1 VFKLYH
7 PFTAP
12 YNACPHAIN
21 GDLRLGDFSM
31 FKYHYIHYHS
41 NKKVPTEKNL
51 ARLALHCYNDIM
63 GLGKLDR
70 AMLEQKGAKFEF
82 INYFY

>member
-1 VFKLYH
+1 
-7 PFTAP
+7 
-12 YNACPHAIN
+12 
-21 GDLRLGDFSM
+21 M

-51 ARLALHCYNDIM
+51 ARFALHCYNDIM

-70 AMLEQKGAKFEF
+70 AMLEQKGQNLSLLIIFIESVIEF
-82 INYFY
+82 LRR